1 MGFHL
6 KFFIT
11 RPSGPSI
18 FSYYDIFVSPSVF
31 HKQKE
36 RGREG
41 HNRKGD
47 ETSINF
53 LTGPPFQEWNEHKKK
68 IPRDRDS

>member
-1 MGFHL
+1 M
-6 KFFIT
+6 
-11 RPSGPSI
+11 I
-18 FSYYDIFVSPSVF
+18 FSSLPQFLL
-31 HKQKE
+31 HTKK

-41 HNRKGD
+41 HNKKGD

-68 IPRDRDS
+68 IPRDRNS

>member
-1 MGFHL
+1 M
-6 KFFIT
+6 T
-11 RPSGPSI
+11 
-18 FSYYDIFVSPSVF
+18 FSPLPQFLL
-31 HKQKE
+31 HTKK

-53 LTGPPFQEWNEHKKK
+53 DRTTVPGMERAQEQKSLGTETLDRNELAN
-68 IPRDRDS
+68 